1 MAVTPVAINVAVLA
15 SATDLYTA
23 GSNRAQLTTLVLTNT
38 TGSPIT
44 IDVWKR
50 NAGNTTSWFIAATLS
65 VGANESRSLSKAL
78 VTFENSGEKL
88 RAQASGTGIDAVG
101 SVIEYS

>member
-1 MAVTPVAINVAVLA
+1 MSVAKAINVAVLG

-23 GSNRAQLTTLVLTNT
+23 GAADAQLTGLTLTNT
-38 TGSPIT
+38 TAGDLT

-50 NAGNTTSWFIAATLS
+50 NAGDTTSWFIAKTLTIS
-65 VGANESRSLSKAL
+65 ALSSKSFKGSL

-101 SVIEYS
+101 SVIEY

>member
-1 MAVTPVAINVAVLA
+1 MSTPVAINVSIGV

-23 GSNRAQLTTLVLTNT
+23 GAAKAQLTSLVLTNT

-50 NAGNTTSWFIAATLS
+50 NAGNTTSWYIAATL
-65 VGANESRSLSKAL
+65 GIPANGNRSLSKAL

-88 RAQASGTGIDAVG
+88 RAQASATGIDAVG
-101 SVIEYS
+101 SIIEY

>member
-1 MAVTPVAINVAVLA
+1 MSTPVAINVAVLG

-23 GSNRAQLTTLVLTNT
+23 GANLAQLTTLVLTNT
-38 TGSPIT
+38 TGGDLT

-50 NAGNTTSWFIAATLS
+50 NAGDTTSWFIAATLG
-65 VGANESRSLSKAL
+65 VPANGNRSLSKAL

-88 RAQASGTGIDAVG
+88 RAQASGVGIDAVG
-101 SVIEYS
+101 SVIEYT

>member
-1 MAVTPVAINVAVLA
+1 MSTPVAINVAVAA

-23 GSNRAQLTTLVLTNT
+23 GSARAQLTTLVLTNT
-38 TGSPIT
+38 TGSAIT

-50 NAGNTTSWFIAATLS
+50 NAGNSTSWFIAKTLS
-65 VGANESRSLSKAL
+65 VPANGSLSFKGAL
-78 VTFENSGEKL
+78 VTFSASGEKL

-101 SVIEYS
+101 SIIEY

>member
-1 MAVTPVAINVAVLA
+1 MSTPKAINVAVLA

-23 GSNRAQLTTLVLTNT
+23 GAADAQLTTLVLTNT
-38 TGSPIT
+38 TGGALT
-44 IDVWKR
+44 IDIWKR
-50 NAGNTTSWFIAATLS
+50 NAGDTTSWFIASTLS
-65 VGANESRSLSKAL
+65 IAAGESLSFKGAL

-101 SVIEYS
+101 SVIEY